1 MNNKIGK
8 DKIDSISSQ
17 RHHGWQGDKDG
28 LVRKQLI
35 PPKFAVGAQGLF
47 CLPSMAV
54 ILSSPHPPAL
64 WENGYAFYLG
74 KFSGIKQSLQCVR
87 VCAVSQSCSA
97 LCDPVD
103 WSPPGF
109 SVLGVLHKNTGI
121 GYHFLLQG
129 IFPTQG
135 LKLNLQHLLYWQAD
149 ILPLSHLGLDKIFTI
164 LVYLPS
170 IVKLMII
177 LLYLM

>member
-47 CLPSMAV
+47 CLPSVAV

-64 WENGYAFYLG
+64 WENGYAFYLD
-74 KFSGIKQSLQCVR
+74 KFSGIKQSLQCVHA
-87 VCAVSQSCSA
+87 C
-97 LCDPVD
+97 
-103 WSPPGF
+103 
-109 SVLGVLHKNTGI
+109 
-121 GYHFLLQG
+121 
-129 IFPTQG
+129 
-135 LKLNLQHLLYWQAD
+135 
-149 ILPLSHLGLDKIFTI
+149 
-164 LVYLPS
+164 
-170 IVKLMII
+170 
-177 LLYLM
+177 